1 MKRFGNFERSRGM
14 NVIQTFLTE
23 FHITFG
29 AYFSWE
35 YFLAHITNVAH
46 ACKNCP
52 KWFLLVDFS
61 MNYKN
66 QSAIQEILAKWQ
78 VNQNGN
84 VIHKEEI
91 KEQIKESNELEIST
105 NDVNSHDPIQGELDQ
120 LSNKTTI
127 WWIKF
132 PKMY

>member
-1 MKRFGNFERSRGM
+1 
-14 NVIQTFLTE
+14 
-23 FHITFG
+23 
-29 AYFSWE
+29 
-35 YFLAHITNVAH
+35 
-46 ACKNCP
+46 
-52 KWFLLVDFS
+52 

-66 QSAIQEILAKWQ
+66 QTPIQEILAKWQ

-84 VIHKEEI
+84 VIHTVIHKEDI
-91 KEQIKESNELEIST
+91 KEHIKESNELEIST
-105 NDVNSHDPIQGELDQ
+105 NDVYSHDPIQGELDQ

>member
-1 MKRFGNFERSRGM
+1 
-14 NVIQTFLTE
+14 
-23 FHITFG
+23 
-29 AYFSWE
+29 
-35 YFLAHITNVAH
+35 
-46 ACKNCP
+46 
-52 KWFLLVDFS
+52 